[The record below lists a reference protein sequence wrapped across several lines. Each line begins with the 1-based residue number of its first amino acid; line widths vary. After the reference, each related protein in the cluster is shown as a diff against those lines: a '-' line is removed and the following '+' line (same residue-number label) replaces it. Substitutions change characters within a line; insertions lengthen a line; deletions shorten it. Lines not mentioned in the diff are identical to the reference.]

1 MSESTLTFPAASN
14 DYHRDHVLIMLNN
27 LKRWANY
34 DLIEDYGF
42 SLDTLGSAVFNADFY
57 ILSHNGATDP
67 ILTYGNQQVLSQWE
81 VSWEELTTMHSRYT
95 AKPEDRADRSIFMAQ
110 VKAHNYVRGYNGIR
124 VSKTGREFEILDG
137 IVWNLFTDSGD
148 FYGQAAWFKSIKLC

>member
-1 MSESTLTFPAASN
+1 MIESTLTFPSTSN
-14 DYHRDHVLIMLNN
+14 EYQREHVLIMLNN

-34 DLIEDYGF
+34 DLIEDYRF

-110 VKAHNYVRGYNGIR
+110 VKAHNYVRGYQGIR

-148 FYGQAAWFKSIKLC
+148 FYGQAAWFKSIRLY